1 MWSPAGSEYNPP
13 DQPVPIPAGTRLGL
27 FEIVAPLGHGGM
39 GDVYRARD
47 TRLDRIVAI
56 KVLREHLADDS
67 ARRTRLEREARILSQ
82 LSHPH
87 ICALFDVGVHD
98 GRTYLVLELLNGETL
113 SGRLERSKPNPLSLK
128 EALGIAIDIGEALD
142 SAHRHGIVHRDLKPA
157 NVMLTRA
164 GAKLFDFGIA
174 KALRVDRTGIAGEDA
189 VADRHAT
196 LTGDGTLLGTV
207 QYMAP
212 EQIESRDADTRSDIF
227 AFGAVLYE
235 MLTGRRA
242 FDGETQSA
250 VIVAVLDREPPLM
263 TGSQS
268 IVSPG
273 LARIVQKCL
282 AKNPDRRWQS
292 VGDLVDALKW
302 TRDENLERV
311 TPPIRWSWLSPLA
324 ISLAIGMSLAAAF
337 GGAIWWGGAR
347 SGLPSRAVSRFTVTI
362 GQDQKFERQVFQL
375 IAISPDG
382 TQIVYAAANGLFHRA
397 VSDLD
402 AKPIAGTEEQGSVEG
417 PVFSPD
423 GRWILYFSDT
433 DQALKKVAVSGGA
446 PVTLCKVPGL
456 PGVNGISW
464 GASGIIFGSYG
475 WLTKD
480 RGIYRISP
488 TGGTPEL
495 LIGVRSDEVAGSP
508 QLLPDN
514 ETVLF
519 TLIQGEPFDRWDKA
533 HIVVQSLKSKKRTT
547 LVEGGSDGRY
557 LPSGHIVYGR
567 GGVLYALPFDAQQL
581 RAMGEPA
588 PILDGIAQSGA
599 TGIAMWTLADNG
611 TFLYVQGPAYSTD
624 RRALALLDRTGHFEF
639 LKMAPNAYLGPRIS
653 PDGKSIAVGVDDEKD
668 ANIWVYDVAGTTSG
682 RRLTFGGANRFPI
695 WSADGRRIVFQSD
708 REGDPG
714 LFWQPADGSGAP
726 ERLTK
731 AEQETFHVPE
741 SISPDGEHL
750 VFRVNEGRVPNARRP
765 AKLMVLS
772 LKDRRATP
780 LSDSASRFA
789 AFSPD
794 GRWVAYTGRE
804 GNNVPVF
811 VQPFP
816 STGAKQQ
823 VWPDAFQSIWSKDG
837 RELLA
842 VAHGQFEVVKVTSH
856 PSLAFSSPRRL
867 NKGPMVGVGPL
878 VQAFDIMPDGQ
889 HFVILAN
896 ADRRETATQIQA
908 VLNWVDDLK
917 QRMAPR

>member
-1 MWSPAGSEYNPP
+1 
-13 DQPVPIPAGTRLGL
+13 VPISAGTRLGF
-27 FEIVAPLGHGGM
+27 FEIVAPLGHGAM

-56 KVLREHLADDS
+56 KVLREHLASDS
-67 ARRTRLEREARILSQ
+67 TRRARFEREARILSQ
-82 LSHPH
+82 LNHPH
-87 ICALFDVGVHD
+87 ICALFEVGVHD
-98 GRTYLVLELLNGETL
+98 GCTYLVLELLDGETL
-113 SGRLERSKPNPLSLK
+113 SSRLERSKPRPLSLK
-128 EALGIAIDIGEALD
+128 EALGIAIEIGEALD
-142 SAHRHGIVHRDLKPA
+142 AAHRHGIAHRDLKPA

-174 KALRVDRTGIAGEDA
+174 KALKAERTGIAGEVQVGGGDI

-196 LTGDGTLLGTV
+196 LTDDGTLLGTV

-212 EQIESRDADTRSDIF
+212 EQIESRDADARSDIF

-242 FDGETQSA
+242 FDGETRSA

-268 IVSPG
+268 IASPG

-282 AKNPDRRWQS
+282 AKDPDRRWQS
-292 VGDLVDALKW
+292 ASDLVDALKW
-302 TRDENLERV
+302 TGDAPG
-311 TPPIRWSWLSPLA
+311 PPALPSRALRLSRLA
-324 ISLAIGMSLAAAF
+324 IPLAIGMLLAAAL

-347 SGLPSRAVSRFTVTI
+347 SELPPRAVSRFTVPI

-382 TQIVYAAANGLFHRA
+382 TQIVYAATNGLFHRA

-402 AKPIAGTEEQGSVEG
+402 AKPIPGTWEQGKVEG

-423 GRWILYFSDT
+423 GRWLLYFSDT
-433 DQALKKVAVSGGA
+433 DRALKKVAVSGGA

-464 GASGIIFGSYG
+464 GTSGIIFGSYG
-475 WLTKD
+475 ALTKD

-488 TGGTPEL
+488 AGGTPEL
-495 LIGVRSDEVAGSP
+495 LIGVKSDEVAGSP

-533 HIVVQSLKSKKRTT
+533 HIVVQSLKSKTRTT

-557 LPSGHIVYGR
+557 IPSGHIVYGR
-567 GGVLYALPFDAQQL
+567 GGVLYALPFDAQRL
-581 RAMGEPA
+581 RATGDPA

-611 TFLYVQGPAYSTD
+611 TFLYVQGPAISTD
-624 RRALALLDRTGHFEF
+624 RRALALLDRSGNFEL
-639 LKMAPNAYLGPRIS
+639 LKMGPNAYLGPRLS

-695 WSADGRRIVFQSD
+695 WSVNGRRIVFQSD
-708 REGDPG
+708 REGDSG
-714 LFWQPADGSGAP
+714 LFWQAADGSGAP

-750 VFRVNEGRVPNARRP
+750 LFRVNEGRVPNARRP

-772 LKDRRATP
+772 LKDRRATL
-780 LSDSASRFA
+780 LSDGASRFG

-794 GRWVAYTGRE
+794 GRWVAYSGRE

-823 VWPDAFQSIWSKDG
+823 VWPDALQSMWSKDG
-837 RELLA
+837 RELYA
-842 VAHGQFEVVKVTSH
+842 MAHGQFEVVKVTSH

-867 NKGPMVGVGPL
+867 NQGPMVGVGPL

-889 HFVILAN
+889 HFVILTN
-896 ADRRETATQIQA
+896 ADSRETATHIQV